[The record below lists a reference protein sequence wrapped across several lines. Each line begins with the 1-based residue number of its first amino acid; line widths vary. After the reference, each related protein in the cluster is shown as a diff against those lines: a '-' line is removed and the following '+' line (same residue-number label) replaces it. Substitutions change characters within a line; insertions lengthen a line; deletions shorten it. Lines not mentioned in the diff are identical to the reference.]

1 MDMLLIKISKGV
13 DMKKNNTIFD
23 DEFPSSFTNDPSIK
37 KLPPNR
43 LRRYT
48 VTVRLNEIELSK
60 VNQFR
65 GQLSRSCWL
74 RSSALKQLPPS
85 VPEINKEAWQEL
97 TGSLQKLNDLTSFLL
112 RRGEDAQPLSQEVSA
127 LKLKLSHVRDALLTL
142 EK

>member
-1 MDMLLIKISKGV
+1 
-13 DMKKNNTIFD
+13 MKEHNTIFD
-23 DEFPSSFTNDPSIK
+23 DEFPSTFTNNPAVN
-37 KLPPNR
+37 KLPSNR
-43 LRRYT
+43 IRRYS
-48 VTVRLNEIELSK
+48 VTVRLNEVELSK

-65 GQLSRSCWL
+65 GQLSKSCWL

>member
-1 MDMLLIKISKGV
+1 MLLIKISKGV
-13 DMKKNNTIFD
+13 DMKKNNIIFD

-43 LRRYT
+43 LRRYS

-60 VNQFR
+60 VNQSR
-65 GQLSRSCWL
+65 GQLSKSCWL

-127 LKLKLSHVRDALLTL
+127 LKLKLSHVRDALLTFD
-142 EK
+142 K

>member
-13 DMKKNNTIFD
+13 DMKKNHTIFD
-23 DEFPSSFTNDPSIK
+23 DEFPSTFTNDPAVK

-43 LRRYT
+43 LRKHS
-48 VTVRLNEIELSK
+48 VTVRLNEVELSK
-60 VNQFR
+60 VNQSR
-65 GQLSRSCWL
+65 GQLSKSCWL

-85 VPEINKEAWQEL
+85 VPEINREAWQEL

-127 LKLKLSHVRDALLTL
+127 LKVKLLHVRDALLTL

>member
-43 LRRYT
+43 LRRYS

>member
-13 DMKKNNTIFD
+13 DMKKNNIIFD

-43 LRRYT
+43 LRRYS
-48 VTVRLNEIELSK
+48 VTVRLNEVELSK

-97 TGSLQKLNDLTSFLL
+97 TDSLQKLNDLTSFLL

-127 LKLKLSHVRDALLTL
+127 LKVKLSHVRDALLTFD
-142 EK
+142 K

>member
-1 MDMLLIKISKGV
+1 MGKF
-13 DMKKNNTIFD
+13 NNIFD
-23 DEFPSSFTNDPSIK
+23 DEFPSSFTNNAESK

-43 LRRYT
+43 IRRHT
-48 VTVRLNEIELSK
+48 VTVRLNDIELAKINGSR
-60 VNQFR
+60 N
-65 GQLSRSCWL
+65 QLSKSCWL

-85 VPEINKEAWQEL
+85 VPEINKEAWQKL

-127 LKLKLSHVRDALLTL
+127 LKVKLLHVRDALLIL

>member
-1 MDMLLIKISKGV
+1 
-13 DMKKNNTIFD
+13 MKEHNIIFD
-23 DEFPSSFTNDPSIK
+23 DEFPSTFTNDPAVK

-43 LRRYT
+43 LRKHS
-48 VTVRLNEIELSK
+48 VTVRLNEVELSK
-60 VNQFR
+60 VNQSR
-65 GQLSRSCWL
+65 GQLSKSCWL

-85 VPEINKEAWQEL
+85 VPEINKEAWQKL

-127 LKLKLSHVRDALLTL
+127 LKVKLLHVRDALLTL

>member
-1 MDMLLIKISKGV
+1 
-13 DMKKNNTIFD
+13 MKKNNIIFD
-23 DEFPSSFTNDPSIK
+23 DDFPSTFTNYPAVK

-43 LRRYT
+43 LRKHS
-48 VTVRLNEIELSK
+48 VTVRLNEVELSK

-74 RSSALKQLPPS
+74 RSSAFQQLPPS
-85 VPEINKEAWQEL
+85 IPEINKEAWQEL

-112 RRGEDAQPLSQEVSA
+112 RRGEDAQPLSQELTA
-127 LKLKLSHVRDALLTL
+127 LKVKLSHVRDALLTL

>member
-1 MDMLLIKISKGV
+1 
-13 DMKKNNTIFD
+13 MKKNNIMFD
-23 DEFPSSFTNDPSIK
+23 DEFPSTFTNEPAVK

-43 LRRYT
+43 LRKHS
-48 VTVRLNEIELSK
+48 VTVRLNEVELSK
-60 VNQFR
+60 VNQSR
-65 GQLSRSCWL
+65 GQLSKSCWL

-97 TGSLQKLNDLTSFLL
+97 TGSLHKLNELTSFLL

>member
-1 MDMLLIKISKGV
+1 
-13 DMKKNNTIFD
+13 MKKNNAIFD
-23 DEFPSSFTNDPSIK
+23 DEFPSSFTNNPSIK

-43 LRRYT
+43 LRRYS
-48 VTVRLNEIELSK
+48 VTVRLNEVELSK
-60 VNQFR
+60 VNQSR
-65 GQLSRSCWL
+65 GQLSKSCWL

-127 LKLKLSHVRDALLTL
+127 LKLKLLHVRDALLTL

>member
-13 DMKKNNTIFD
+13 DMKKNNIIFD

-43 LRRYT
+43 LRRYS

-60 VNQFR
+60 VNQSR
-65 GQLSRSCWL
+65 GQLSKSCWL

-127 LKLKLSHVRDALLTL
+127 LKVKLSHVRDALLTL

>member
-1 MDMLLIKISKGV
+1 
-13 DMKKNNTIFD
+13 MKKNNIIFD

-43 LRRYT
+43 LRRYS

-60 VNQFR
+60 VNQSR
-65 GQLSRSCWL
+65 GQLSKSCWL

-85 VPEINKEAWQEL
+85 VPEINKEAWLEL
-97 TGSLQKLNDLTSFLL
+97 TGSLQKLNDLTLFLL